1 MSTEAQINA
10 NNSNAQHSTGPKT
23 EAGRAASSQN
33 NFRHGFAG
41 EFRLLASE
49 DPLAYDQLHRN
60 FTIEHQPTTFTQKLL
75 IEKMAQHHWLRQR
88 ALELQNLTLESAGH
102 RKEKD
107 IERSLALYI
116 RYQTTNERAFGKCLS
131 DLLKL
136 RAEKRKEQI
145 GFESQ
150 QRQKEDHARKQS
162 IEIRKQDLHKLNV
175 WLAEAKA
182 EHQEFLNHRLETPET
197 RMPNRVQRILARTQA
212 A

>member
-1 MSTEAQINA
+1 MSTEAQMQA
-10 NNSNAQHSTGPKT
+10 NKANAQHSTGPKT
-23 EAGRAASSQN
+23 QEGRAASSQN
-33 NFRHGFAG
+33 NFRHGFTG
-41 EFRLLASE
+41 EFRLLPSE

-60 FTIEHQPTTFTQKLL
+60 FTLEHQPTTFTEKLL

-88 ALELQNLTLESAGH
+88 ALELQNIAIESTG

-107 IERSLALYI
+107 IERSLALYM
-116 RYQTTNERAFGKCLS
+116 RYQTTNERAFSKCLT

-136 RAEKRKEQI
+136 RAEKRKAEI

-150 QRQKEDHARKQS
+150 RRAKEDHARKQS
-162 IEIRKQDLHKLNV
+162 IETRKQDLHRFNV

-182 EHQEFLNHRLETPET
+182 EHQELLNHRLETPEMRRT
-197 RMPNRVQRILARTQA
+197 DRVQRILSRSQA